1 MEALE
6 PIISFWIGKFR
17 VDITQEMVIQWIILI
32 VILALAWWTTR
43 DLKIKPNKKQVVVEY
58 IYDTVKNL
66 VYENIGEKYKDL
78 IPFIGSM
85 AVYLLIMNLVG
96 LIGIVPPT
104 KNFSVTVGMA
114 AISFVVVQG
123 YAIKKH
129 GFGSYLKG
137 YTQPIPLMLPI
148 NILERVTLPISL
160 ALRLFGNVLA
170 ATFIIELVYESLSKL
185 AWAAQLVIPV
195 ALHGYFDIFD
205 GVIQMVIFVML
216 TMINI
221 KIVSEH

>member
-6 PIISFWIGKFR
+6 PIFSFWIGNFR
-17 VDITQEMVIQWIILI
+17 VDITNEILIQWIILL
-32 VILALAWWTTR
+32 ILFVLAWWLTR
-43 DLKIKPNKKQVVVEY
+43 DLKIKPDKKQVIVEY
-58 IYDTVKNL
+58 IYETIQNL
-66 VYENIGEKYKDL
+66 VYENVGEKYRDI

-85 AVYLLIMNLVG
+85 AIYLLLMNLVG
-96 LIGIVPPT
+96 LIGVVPPT
-104 KNFSVTVGMA
+104 KSFSVTLGLAV
-114 AISFVVVQG
+114 ISFVVVQG

-137 YTQPIPLMLPI
+137 YTQPIPMMLPI
-148 NILERVTLPISL
+148 NILERLTLPISL
-160 ALRLFGNVLA
+160 ALRLFGNILA
-170 ATFIIELVYESLSKL
+170 ATFIIELVYESLSKV

-205 GVIQMVIFVML
+205 GVIQMVIFIML

>member
-6 PIISFWIGKFR
+6 PIVSFWIGKFR
-17 VDITQEMVIQWIILI
+17 VDITPEMLIQWAILL
-32 VILALAWWTTR
+32 ILFILAWWSTR
-43 DLKIKPNKKQVVVEY
+43 DLKIKPNKKQVIVES
-58 IYDTVKNL
+58 IYETVKNL
-66 VYENIGEKYKDL
+66 VYENVGEKYKDL

-85 AVYLLIMNLVG
+85 AVYLLLMNLVG
-96 LIGIVPPT
+96 LVGVVPPT
-104 KNFSVTVGMA
+104 KSFSVTVGLA

-137 YTQPIPLMLPI
+137 YTQPIPMMLPI

-170 ATFIIELVYESLSKL
+170 ATFIIELVYESLSKV

-205 GVIQMVIFVML
+205 GVIQMVIFIML